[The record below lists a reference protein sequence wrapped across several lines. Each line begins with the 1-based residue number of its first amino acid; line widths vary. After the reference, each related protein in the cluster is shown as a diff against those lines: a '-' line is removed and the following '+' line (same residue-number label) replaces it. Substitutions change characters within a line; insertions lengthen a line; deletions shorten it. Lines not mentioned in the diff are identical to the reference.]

1 MKAESK
7 AADLDLPGAAWT
19 MIGHVQGNKVED
31 VLAFTCEV
39 QSLDRLSLAR
49 ALERGFQAQGRGM
62 DMLIQVQ
69 TADEASKFGLAAGDV
84 PAFLAD
90 IRSLGTLHVR
100 GFMTLATNTLDQ
112 AEIRRCFGALREVRR
127 CAMQDGV
134 DGAAMTC
141 LSMGMS
147 SDFELAVEEGATC
160 VRLGEAVFGKRSF
173 RPPGGSW
180 VHSLVT
186 G

>member
-19 MIGHVQGNKVED
+19 MIGHVQSNKVGD
-31 VLAFTCEV
+31 VLAFASEV

-49 ALERGFQAQGRGM
+49 ALERGFQAQGGGI
-62 DMLIQVQ
+62 DVLIQVQ
-69 TADEASKFGLAAGDV
+69 TAD
-84 PAFLAD
+84 AD

-127 CAMQDGV
+127 RAMQDGV

-141 LSMGMS
+141 LPMGMS

-173 RPPGGSW
+173 RPPGGW
-180 VHSLVT
+180 WADSLVA